1 MKTFHE
7 LEIDTKSRVSGQIKT
22 LCPECSHKRKKK
34 YDTCLSVDLDG
45 GVWNCHNCGWKGGL
59 NAHQNY
65 QRNAQP
71 VKENIYR
78 KPNYEWPKELPEI
91 AYNYLVDERAIP
103 KDILQRNKIS
113 FEKGAFKFPFNKNG
127 EVVNIKSRTLDKKF
141 WQEEGA
147 EKIFYGYDDIDN
159 EITIITEGE
168 IDKLSMETA
177 GFINSVS
184 VPDGAPS
191 VGTKSYSN
199 KFNFLDDC
207 EGRLNEVKQF
217 IIAVDNDEPGRLL
230 EEDLARRLGW
240 GRCSRVVWPEG
251 CKDANEVLIKHGSDA
266 IKKAIK
272 DAIPFPVE
280 GVYWVKDLDIETL
293 YERGLQPGLETG
305 WSSLDRHYSLSQE
318 SGELHIVTG
327 IPGHGKSEFLDALM
341 VNLAKGEGWNIG
353 LFSPENFPLEYHSSK
368 LMEKYIGKPFSEG
381 FKTRM
386 DREELES
393 AIKWLNDHFSF
404 LMPNENDLT
413 VPAIL
418 ELAKTLVYRRGMK
431 CLIIDPWNEVD
442 HSRPNGM
449 TETEYISRS
458 LTQIRRFARTNNC
471 HVFVVAHPFKMTKQD
486 GKSYPCPTPYDISGS
501 AHWRNKADNCLA
513 VWRDVSP
520 ENETFEVEIHVQKIR
535 KKHIGRLG
543 MVKLK
548 YEYSTGRYQEIA

>member
-217 IIAVDNDEPGRLL
+217 IIAVDNDEPGKLL
-230 EEDLARRLGW
+230 EEELARRLGW

-251 CKDANEVLIKHGSDA
+251 RKDANEVLI
-266 IKKAIK
+266 
-272 DAIPFPVE
+272 
-280 GVYWVKDLDIETL
+280 
-293 YERGLQPGLETG
+293 
-305 WSSLDRHYSLSQE
+305 
-318 SGELHIVTG
+318 
-327 IPGHGKSEFLDALM
+327 
-341 VNLAKGEGWNIG
+341 
-353 LFSPENFPLEYHSSK
+353 
-368 LMEKYIGKPFSEG
+368 
-381 FKTRM
+381 
-386 DREELES
+386 
-393 AIKWLNDHFSF
+393 
-404 LMPNENDLT
+404 
-413 VPAIL
+413 
-418 ELAKTLVYRRGMK
+418 
-431 CLIIDPWNEVD
+431 
-442 HSRPNGM
+442 
-449 TETEYISRS
+449 
-458 LTQIRRFARTNNC
+458 
-471 HVFVVAHPFKMTKQD
+471 
-486 GKSYPCPTPYDISGS
+486 
-501 AHWRNKADNCLA
+501 
-513 VWRDVSP
+513 
-520 ENETFEVEIHVQKIR
+520 
-535 KKHIGRLG
+535 
-543 MVKLK
+543 
-548 YEYSTGRYQEIA
+548 